1 MLNNFE
7 VSPFIA
13 TAHGR
18 RAKAFY
24 TTVLGLTLVE
34 DSAAALVFDAHGTMV
49 RIAKVPQ
56 LAPAPYTVLGWSVP
70 DIRAAIQELSN
81 HGVTFERL
89 QGMAQDEMGV
99 WTSPEGNRVT
109 WFKDPDGNILSLTE
123 FRH

>member
-7 VSPFIA
+7 VSAFIA

-34 DSAAALVFDAHGTMV
+34 DSAASLVFDAHGTMV
-49 RIAKVPQ
+49 RISKVERLVP
-56 LAPAPYTVLGWSVP
+56 PPYTVLGWRVP
-70 DIRAAIQELSN
+70 DIRAAIEELSN

-99 WTSPEGNRVT
+99 WTSPEGHRVA
-109 WFKDPDGNILSLTE
+109 WFKDPDGNTLSLTQ
-123 FRH
+123 FRR

>member
-7 VSPFIA
+7 VSAFIA

-34 DSAAALVFDAHGTMV
+34 DSAASLVFDAHGTMV
-49 RIAKVPQ
+49 RISKVER

-70 DIRAAIQELSN
+70 DIRAAIEELSN

-89 QGMAQDEMGV
+89 QGMAQDEIGV
-99 WTSPEGNRVT
+99 WTSPEGHRVA
-109 WFKDPDGNILSLTE
+109 WFKDPDGNTLSLTQ
-123 FRH
+123 FRR